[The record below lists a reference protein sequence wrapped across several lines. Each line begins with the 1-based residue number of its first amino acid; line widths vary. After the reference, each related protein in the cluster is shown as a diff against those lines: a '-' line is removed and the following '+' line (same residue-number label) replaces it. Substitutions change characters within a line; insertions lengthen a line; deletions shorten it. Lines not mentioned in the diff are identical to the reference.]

1 MHVYPHRHGAFYFS
15 LKACV
20 AAAQFTDLQ
29 QKEQLAKLAMARSE
43 LAAAPATRKF
53 KFVSGVNEQ
62 VCHALCACLLPP
74 CFGNVCDVWSR
85 WHALLLSPSLGK
97 TMLHSQASR

>member
-1 MHVYPHRHGAFYFS
+1 M
-15 LKACV
+15 ACV

-62 VCHALCACLLPP
+62 VCLARAALCACLLPT
-74 CFGNVCDVWSR
+74 
-85 WHALLLSPSLGK
+85 LLW
-97 TMLHSQASR
+97 QACLR